1 MANEITE
8 RSRGKKGL
16 IPWRAFGDTSRW
28 EREMEHMFGNFLG
41 GKPPTLYERLRP
53 EGSFGVGA
61 PAVDLYEEKDEI
73 VVKAELPGMT
83 KDDIQINITDKLLTL
98 RGERKQEE
106 ETKETNYYRS
116 ERVYGAFSRTLPLPV
131 EIKPEKA
138 HATFKNG
145 VLEIRLPKSEEAKKK
160 AINVKV
166 EA

>member
-1 MANEITE
+1 
-8 RSRGKKGL
+8 L
-16 IPWRAFGDTSRW
+16 IPWRPFGETSQW
-28 EREMEHMFGNFLG
+28 DREMERMFGDFLG
-41 GKPPTLYERLRP
+41 GNASSLYERLRP
-53 EGSFGVGA
+53 EGSFRIGA

-98 RGERKQEE
+98 RGERKQEDEKE
-106 ETKETNYYRS
+106 EKNYYRS
-116 ERVYGAFSRTLPLPV
+116 ERLYGAFGRTLPLPV

-160 AINVKV
+160 AIKVKV